1 LRVQPVGS
9 ANRVE
14 TVKVGGDVSF
24 VGHGVIEALP

>member
-1 LRVQPVGS
+1 VQPVGS